1 MGIKLTR
8 LNLWHAMTLLLA
20 LMFVAPH
27 SLASNYVTFNNGRL
41 IVFPDSCVKAFVT
54 DDGRLTV
61 TAMDDKVYTYSLEEI
76 ASIDQQLNK
85 VLPSITSYKFNNKYN
100 YQVYT
105 DATGVIGDGEINVTV
120 AGIGKRLT
128 ASFSLSDENAKAYVD
143 GVEQIS
149 KESRLRFDGSRVYTV
164 GYQGDKILL
173 PDVNGQYV
181 FLPFGREYSV
191 SVDFLIDQATKVPQI
206 YINTVNGEP
215 ISSKKNYLDAE
226 IIIDGAGV
234 FPSMTDSV
242 QVKGRGHTSWSSNPD
257 SKNPYR
263 LKFAEKVKPLG
274 LTKGKNWVLL
284 ANKYMSS
291 MLTNA
296 FGMKAASL
304 IGTAAVNHII
314 PVDLFVNGVYKGSY
328 NFTEKVGLA
337 NNSVDLD
344 DESVATLLELDS
356 YYDEDDTQKFRSSP
370 YSIPVNIKDPDFSE
384 GTTVLT
390 LNDIKQRFNAFI
402 RSVKNDEDFTDLVDV
417 DYLARFLLLNEL
429 ICNYEIFHPKSTYCY
444 NENIL
449 DDDSKFVFGPVWD
462 FDWAF
467 GYQTNRNYFKC
478 NPTVDFYTQVSMTQ
492 LPFFTKLRYNEKVS
506 KRIYEVL
513 KDFVENGLDELCEFC
528 QEYYLYA
535 KPSLKLN
542 KVPNKDGTDYA
553 AQATMAADWFRER
566 AEYMLASMEPEP
578 TLPGDVNGDGEVNI
592 ADVNAII
599 DFILA
604 GIGSAS
610 AADVNQDGEVNVGD
624 ITSIIDILLRGR

>member
-1 MGIKLTR
+1 MRQTFIL
-8 LNLWHAMTLLLA
+8 LLILLLA
-20 LMFVAPH
+20 APH
-27 SLASNYVTFNNGRL
+27 ATATNYVTFNNGRL
-41 IVFPDSCVKAFVT
+41 IVFPDTCIKTFETNEGV
-54 DDGRLTV
+54 LTV
-61 TAMDDKVYTYSLEEI
+61 TALDDRVYTYSLDDI
-76 ASIDQQLNK
+76 TSIDQQLNK
-85 VLPSITSYKFNNKYN
+85 ELPTFTSYKFNNKYN
-100 YQVYT
+100 YQVYI

-128 ASFSLSDENAKAYVD
+128 ASFNLSDENAKAYVD

-149 KESRLRFDGSRVYTV
+149 KVSRLRFDNSRLYTV

-173 PDVNGQYV
+173 PNVNGQYV
-181 FLPFGREYSV
+181 FSPFGRDYSV
-191 SVDFLIDQATKVPQI
+191 SVDFLTDQATKVPQI

-284 ANKYMSS
+284 ANKYVGS

-304 IGTAAVNHII
+304 LGTAAPNHMI
-314 PVDLFVNGVYKGSY
+314 PVDLYVNGTYKGSY

-384 GTTVLT
+384 GTTFLT
-390 LNDIKQRFNAFI
+390 LNDVKQRFNAFV
-402 RSVKNDEDFTDLVDV
+402 RAVKNDDDFTDLVDV

-429 ICNYEIFHPKSTYCY
+429 ICNYEILHPKSTYCY

-449 DDDSKFVFGPVWD
+449 DDDSKFIFGPVWD

-467 GYQTNRNYFKC
+467 GFQTNRTYYKY
-478 NPTVDFYTQVSMTQ
+478 NPAVDYYTNVSMTQ
-492 LPFFTKLRYNEKVS
+492 LPFFTKLHDDERVS
-506 KRIYEVL
+506 ARIYEL
-513 KDFVENGLDELCEFC
+513 IKDFVENNLDELCEFC
-528 QEYYLYA
+528 QDYYLYA
-535 KPSLKLN
+535 KPSLLKN
-542 KVPNKDGTDYA
+542 KREIYDGTDYA
-553 AQATMAADWFRER
+553 AQATMAANWLRGR
-566 AEYMLASMEPEP
+566 AEYILASMEPEP

-599 DFILA
+599 DFILSGA
-604 GIGSAS
+604 GSAS
-610 AADVNQDGEVNVGD
+610 AADVNGDGEVNIGD
-624 ITSIIDILLRGR
+624 VTTLIDRLLSGH